1 MVDLTLPSPPVCT
14 TCPYC
19 GVGCGVLASPDGDGG
34 ARIEGDPDHPAN
46 FGRLC
51 SKGSALGETL
61 SLDGRLLHPM
71 MREGHGAMTRTSW
84 DAALNRV
91 ARGFRETLDRY
102 GPDAIA
108 FYVSGQLLTE
118 DYYVANKLM
127 KGFLGSANIDT
138 NSRLCMASSVAGHIR
153 AYGSDTVPGCYEDLD
168 LADLMV
174 LTGSNA
180 AWCHPVLH
188 QRMTKNRRERG
199 ARIVV
204 IDPRRTA
211 TAEDADLLLQIAPG
225 TDGVLFS
232 GLLAHLAAQEDLLDR
247 DFVQD
252 HTSGFDEA
260 LACAQTIAPDLDTV
274 AEACGIPR
282 QDVAT
287 FYDWFGATEKVVTL
301 YSQGVN
307 QSAQGTDKVNAIINC
322 HLATGR
328 IGRPGMGPFSLTG
341 QPNAMGGREVCGAA
355 NLLAAHMT
363 FEPENVKRVRRFW
376 NAPAMAEAPGLK
388 AVDLFEAIESG
399 RVKALWVMA
408 TNPAVSLPRADAMRE
423 ALKKLDLFVVSEA
436 VASNDTIGA
445 EPHVLLPAATWGEK
459 DGTVTNSER
468 RISRQRAFLALPG
481 EAKPDWWIMS
491 EVGKRLGFGD
501 AFAYGSSHEI
511 FREHAALSTF
521 ENDGARDF
529 NLGAL
534 SELSPGDYDAL
545 TPIQWPILDPHKD
558 GQQRFFAD
566 GQFFT
571 PNARARFVAIDA
583 PALAEAPNG
592 AYPYLLNTGR
602 VRDHWHTM
610 TRTGKSPRLSGH
622 MDEPFVEIAPKDA
635 KALSL
640 ADGGLACLTSAHGH
654 AILRVR
660 VTEGLRPGTLFAPI
674 HWNGETASH
683 GRLGALVHS
692 ARDPHSGQ
700 PDSKATPVAIE
711 PVKFEAHGFLLSR
724 DAISLPD
731 DFWWARATVK
741 GGTLLH
747 FAMNTETQDWEALAH
762 SLLGVDSALIELRD
776 ETRKTY
782 RAASVGEEG
791 LKACVYLAASESAL
805 PGLEWL
811 RRQLGGETLDKGAW
825 KALLAGRAPDGMAD
839 TGPVICAC
847 FGVGL
852 NSIQALITSG
862 AAVSVET
869 VGQHLK
875 AGTNCGSCQPEIKKL
890 IATTQAAR
898 VPESAET

>member
-1 MVDLTLPSPPVCT
+1 MVDLTPPAPAVCT

-19 GVGCGVLASPDGDGG
+19 GVGCGVLASPDGEGG
-34 ARIEGDPDHPAN
+34 ARIEGDPAHPAN

-71 MREGHGAMTRTSW
+71 MRYGHGAMMRASW
-84 DAALNRV
+84 DAALDRV
-91 ARGFRETLDRY
+91 AHGFRQALDRY
-102 GPDAIA
+102 GPDSIA

-138 NSRLCMASSVAGHIR
+138 NSRLCMASSVAGHTR
-153 AYGSDTVPGCYEDLD
+153 AYGSDIVPGCYEDLD
-168 LADLMV
+168 QADLLV

-180 AWCHPVLH
+180 AWCHPILH

-211 TAEDADLLLQIAPG
+211 TAEDADLILQIAPG

-232 GLLAHLAAQEDLLDR
+232 GLLAHLAVQGTLDR
-247 DFVQD
+247 DFVQK

-260 LACAQTIAPDLDTV
+260 LACAQKIAPDLDTI
-274 AEACGIPR
+274 AKTCGLAREDI
-282 QDVAT
+282 AT
-287 FYDWFGATEKVVTL
+287 FYDWFGTTEKVVTL

-307 QSAQGTDKVNAIINC
+307 QSAQGSDKVNAIINC

-341 QPNAMGGREVCGAA
+341 QPNAMGGREVCGTA
-355 NLLAAHMT
+355 NLLAAHMN
-363 FEPENVKRVRRFW
+363 FEPDNVDRVRRFW
-376 NAPAMAEAPGLK
+376 DAPAVAQAPGLK

-399 RVKALWVMA
+399 RIKALWVMA

-436 VASNDTIGA
+436 VASNDTIGSGA
-445 EPHVLLPAATWGEK
+445 HVLLPAATWGEK

-468 RISRQRAFLALPG
+468 RISRQRAFLDLPG

-491 EVGKRLGFGD
+491 EVGKRLGFGE
-501 AFAYGSSHEI
+501 AFAYDSSHEI

-521 ENDGARDF
+521 ENDGSRDF

-534 SELSPGDYDAL
+534 SELSQDDYDAL
-545 TPIQWPILDPHKD
+545 APTQWPISGLHED

-571 PNARARFVAIDA
+571 PNTRARFVAIET
-583 PALAEAPNG
+583 PALAEIPDS

-622 MDEPFVEIAPKDA
+622 IDEPFVEVAPKDA

-640 ADGGLACLTSAHGH
+640 TDGGLARLTSAHGN
-654 AILRVR
+654 ATLRVR
-660 VTEGLRPGTLFAPI
+660 LVEGQRPGEAFAPI
-674 HWNGETASH
+674 HWNGETASDA
-683 GRLGALVHS
+683 RLGALVHS

-700 PDSKATPVAIE
+700 PDSKATPVTIE

-741 GGTLLH
+741 GGTLVR
-747 FAMNTETQDWEALAH
+747 FAMNTEAQDWEALAH
-762 SLLGVDSALIELRD
+762 SLLGTDGALIELHD
-776 ETRKTY
+776 KTRKTY
-782 RAASVGEEG
+782 RAANVRDEQ
-791 LKACVYLAASESAL
+791 LKSCLYLAASEDAL

-811 RRQLGGETLDKGAW
+811 KRQLDEETLDASTR

-839 TGPVICAC
+839 TGPIICAC

-852 NSIQALITSG
+852 TSIQDLITSG
-862 AAVSVET
+862 AAVSVEA
-869 VGQHLK
+869 VGQQLK

-890 IATTQAAR
+890 IATISAAT
-898 VPESAET
+898 VSEGAEA